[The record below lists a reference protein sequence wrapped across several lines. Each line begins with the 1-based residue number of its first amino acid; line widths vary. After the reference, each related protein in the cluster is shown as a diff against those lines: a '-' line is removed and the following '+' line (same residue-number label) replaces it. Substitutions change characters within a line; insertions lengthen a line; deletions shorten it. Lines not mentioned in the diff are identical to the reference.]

1 MPRCIEVRL
10 ISSDDFRVTAEVKD
24 DGPGS
29 AAFIGGRQESSD
41 VLDKYKLPAESKPG
55 APEKKLTEQNQVLP
69 QQTHTQKR
77 QSPPPPLRKVP
88 RQSAATHSAVS
99 AFENRKSQQATVHS
113 LEAEGQQT
121 SGLAESTD
129 KSSLPSAGSTSG
141 GANSA
146 MGGSGKHG
154 NGLIEARFGADNGPR
169 FAHQVQPKY
178 PSAARQLGK
187 EGTVLLRI
195 TIDEHGRPVDIEVLS
210 KAGAGFEEEAVRAVR
225 ESTFVPARFNGEP
238 VRSRAVLPVHFML
251 KNSS

>member
-1 MPRCIEVRL
+1 MHRGKI
-10 ISSDDFRVTAEVKD
+10 DFFRRFSCNGGGKRSMIT
-24 DGPGS
+24 GS

-146 MGGSGKHG
+146 MGELAY
-154 NGLIEARFGADNGPR
+154 NTE
-169 FAHQVQPKY
+169 
-178 PSAARQLGK
+178 
-187 EGTVLLRI
+187 TV
-195 TIDEHGRPVDIEVLS
+195 
-210 KAGAGFEEEAVRAVR
+210 
-225 ESTFVPARFNGEP
+225 
-238 VRSRAVLPVHFML
+238 
-251 KNSS
+251 